1 LKGEAFDLS
10 DVHCH
15 FQGFPA
21 LGGVSLRINKGE
33 RVALAGPSGCGK
45 TTLLRLFSASQA
57 SCTGSVRVFG
67 QDAATMGSRELRR
80 HRSNIALIP
89 QNLGLVTSLRTYQN
103 VALGK
108 IGKRRFPSVLRSILF
123 PSKAELRQ
131 IHHCLE
137 RVGISEKL
145 YQSVATLSGGQQ
157 QRTAVARALFQE
169 PQAIL
174 ADEPVSS
181 VDPARAESIVALLND
196 LAEEQSLTLAVSLHN
211 IDLARR
217 YFPRIV
223 GMRAGKI
230 IFDKAPK
237 DISDVEFTD
246 LYNLSQTELLDD

>member
-1 LKGEAFDLS
+1 MKGEAFELG

-15 FQGFPA
+15 FDGFPA
-21 LGGVSLRINKGE
+21 LGGVSLRVRSGE

-45 TTLLRLFSASQA
+45 TTLLRLFNASQP

-67 QDAATMGSRELRR
+67 QDAATMGARELRQ

-89 QNLGLVTSLRTYQN
+89 QNLGLVPSLRAYQN
-103 VALGK
+103 VALGQ
-108 IGKRRFPSVLRSILF
+108 IGKRSFTSILRTVLF
-123 PSKAELRQ
+123 PSQKDIRE
-131 IHHCLE
+131 IHDCLE
-137 RVGISEKL
+137 RVGIAEKL
-145 YQSVATLSGGQQ
+145 YQPVATLSGGQQ
-157 QRTAVARALFQE
+157 QRTAVARALFQH

-196 LAEEQSLTLAVSLHN
+196 LAVEKSLTLCVSLHN
-211 IDLARR
+211 VDLARR

-230 IFDKAPK
+230 IFDKKPE
-237 DISDVEFTD
+237 DISDDEFTD
-246 LYNLSQTELLDD
+246 LYDLSHAEILED